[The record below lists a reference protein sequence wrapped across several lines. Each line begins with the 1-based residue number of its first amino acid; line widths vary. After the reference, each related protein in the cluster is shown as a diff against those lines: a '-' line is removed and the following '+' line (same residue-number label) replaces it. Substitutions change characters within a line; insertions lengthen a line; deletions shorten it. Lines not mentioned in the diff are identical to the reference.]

1 MLELITAVGRR
12 NWDERNLECHPQNF
26 AGGGLEFNAQH
37 KVSPWGG
44 LGGGQ
49 NGNALERRCWEA
61 LEAPGDVPAVT

>member
-1 MLELITAVGRR
+1 MREIWSVILKTLR
-12 NWDERNLECHPQNF
+12 
-26 AGGGLEFNAQH
+26 GGLEFNAQH